1 MRKLNTIIVLL
12 IMLLFIDHITF
23 GSLHFLGTK
32 FGITAPFAMTMFVLV
47 LIHAIISIIITIKAE
62 VVGFKTKARYNKE
75 NRQFWQR
82 RASGIAI
89 LVLASMH
96 VFLMQKGENGIPK
109 IARMPKV
116 FNLLL
121 PLLLLSV
128 GIHISQNI
136 RPLLISLGIK
146 NREKKEKI
154 IKLLIILFTILVII
168 AYGIFVV
175 GKIKG
180 GH

>member
-1 MRKLNTIIVLL
+1 MRKLNTIVALL
-12 IMLLFIDHITF
+12 IMLLFLDHITF

-32 FGITAPFAMTMFVLV
+32 FGITAPFAMTMFLLV

-62 VVGFKTKARYNKE
+62 AVGFKTKARYNKE
-75 NRQFWQR
+75 NRQFWLR

-89 LVLASMH
+89 LILAFMH
-96 VFLMQKGENGIPK
+96 VFLMQKDASGRPK
-109 IARMPKV
+109 IASMPRV

-128 GIHISQNI
+128 GIHISQNVK
-136 RPLLISLGIK
+136 PLLISLGVK

-154 IKLLIILFTILVII
+154 IKLLIILFTIFVIVT
-168 AYGIFVV
+168 YGIFTVN
-175 GKIKG
+175 KIRG

>member
-1 MRKLNTIIVLL
+1 MRKFNSILTIL

-32 FGITAPFAMTMFVLV
+32 FGIAAPFAMTMMILV
-47 LIHAIISIIITIKAE
+47 LIHAVVSIIITIRAE
-62 VVGFKTKARYNKE
+62 VAGFKTKARYNKE

-89 LVLASMH
+89 LVLALVH
-96 VFLMQKGENGIPK
+96 ANVMQKGENGIPK
-109 IARMPKV
+109 LSRMPRV
-116 FNLLL
+116 FSLIL
-121 PLLLLSV
+121 PLLMLSV
-128 GIHISQNI
+128 AIHISQNI
-136 RPLLISLGIK
+136 RPLLISMGVK

-154 IKLLIILFTILVII
+154 IKLLIILFTII
-168 AYGIFVV
+168 AIVSYGVFVV
-175 GKIKG
+175 SKIKG

>member
-1 MRKLNTIIVLL
+1 MRKFNTVIVLL

-32 FGITAPFAMTMFVLV
+32 FGIAAPFAMTMMILV
-47 LIHAIISIIITIKAE
+47 LIHAAVSIIITIRAE
-62 VVGFKTKARYNKE
+62 VAGFKTKARYNKE
-75 NRQFWQR
+75 NRQFWLR
-82 RASGIAI
+82 RVSGMAI
-89 LVLASMH
+89 LVLAIAH
-96 VFLMQKGENGIPK
+96 VVLMQKGSDGVPK
-109 IARMPKV
+109 ISRMPKV

-128 GIHISQNI
+128 GVHISQNI
-136 RPLLISLGIK
+136 RPLLISMGVK

-154 IKLLIILFTILVII
+154 IKLLIILFTII
-168 AYGIFVV
+168 AIVSYGVFVV